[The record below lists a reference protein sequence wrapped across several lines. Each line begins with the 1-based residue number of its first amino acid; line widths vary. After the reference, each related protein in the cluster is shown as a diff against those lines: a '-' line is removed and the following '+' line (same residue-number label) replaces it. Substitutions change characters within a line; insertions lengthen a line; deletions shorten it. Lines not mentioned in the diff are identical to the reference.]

1 MIFGHLL
8 TGSNFDDDNDQRF
21 GGGRNG
27 FGAKLANILS
37 TKFSVECGD
46 SENKKH
52 FYMCWTNNMGDS
64 KMPVIKDY
72 KKKDFV

>member
-37 TKFSVECGD
+37 TKFSV
-46 SENKKH
+46 
-52 FYMCWTNNMGDS
+52 
-64 KMPVIKDY
+64 
-72 KKKDFV
+72 